1 MNKHTLQ
8 IIVFLTAISVIGI
21 IVTQTFWIRKSII
34 IAQKQFDHRA
44 DKALGDIVDEL
55 KNYTDTSFRI
65 SHNLPLHKASE
76 KSSTIFDVIDT
87 SVLKSIM
94 TKYINYHMLGSDYQY
109 AIVRTADD
117 SIIFSTPDYK
127 KIRSKSEPYKA
138 CLSCIWKEEYFHL
151 SLCFNN
157 RNKAILLGLSS
168 WLFLSSLFILII
180 IFSFSFIIYTILRQ
194 KKLSELKND
203 FINNMTH
210 EFKTPISTISLAS
223 EVLVNYEP
231 EMPVERVKKYSQIIF
246 DENQRM
252 RDQVERVLNM
262 AQHEKGELKLT
273 KTQVDLHELI
283 LNTSTI
289 DFFESSDKKLKIEF
303 AFKAKKHTLYADELH
318 LVNVIKNII
327 ENAYKYSGD
336 HPKLEI
342 STSDFQNGIL
352 ISFKD
357 NGIGMSNETQKHI
370 FEKFYRIPTGNVHNV
385 KGFGLG
391 LYYVKTMVE
400 AHGGYIRVSGELNKG
415 SRFDVYLPENSR

>member
-1 MNKHTLQ
+1 M
-8 IIVFLTAISVIGI
+8 LTAVSVIGI
-21 IVTQTFWIRKSII
+21 IVTQTFWIRKSVK

-44 DKALGDIVDEL
+44 DKALGDVVDEL
-55 KNYTDTSFRI
+55 KNYTDGSFRI
-65 SHNLPLHKASE
+65 SHHLPLHKMVE
-76 KSSTIFDVIDT
+76 KSGTIFDVIDT
-87 SVLKSIM
+87 TVLRELM
-94 TKYINYHMLGSDYQY
+94 TKYINYHMLSGDYQY

-117 SIIFSTPDYK
+117 SVIYSTSGYK
-127 KIRSKSEPYKA
+127 KIRNRSVPYKA

-157 RNKAILLGLSS
+157 RNKTILLDLSS

-231 EMPVERVKKYSQIIF
+231 EMPIERIKKYSQIIY

-262 AQHEKGELKLT
+262 AQHEKGELKLS
-273 KTQVDLHELI
+273 KSQLDIHELI
-283 LNTSTI
+283 SNTANLDYFQSN
-289 DFFESSDKKLKIEF
+289 DKKLKITF
-303 AFKAKKHTLYADELH
+303 ALNAKKYIIAADELH

-327 ENAYKYSGD
+327 ENAYKYSGED
-336 HPKLEI
+336 PKLEI
-342 STSDFQNGIL
+342 STTDFQNGIL
-352 ISFKD
+352 ICFKD

-391 LYYVKTMVE
+391 LYYVKTMIE
-400 AHGGYIRVSGELNKG
+400 AHGGFIKVSSELNKG